1 MQHPMTEFPRLS
13 TLLERL
19 LATDIE
25 FILVGGLAA
34 VVQGA
39 PIASPEVAIVHRRTP
54 ENIERLLPFLASVNA
69 RYRGHPAPL
78 LPPSHGVLLGPGH
91 SLLLTELG
99 PLDVLGAIDGGA
111 DYAQLLPSSTAIT
124 VNQRPLRLLT
134 LEALVAQARAS
145 ADAKARLR
153 LPILEATLRRRQ
165 RR

>member
-1 MQHPMTEFPRLS
+1 MTESPSPS

-19 LATDIE
+19 LATDVE

-54 ENIERLLPFLASVNA
+54 ENVERLLPFLASVNA
-69 RYRGHPAPL
+69 RYRGLSAPL
-78 LPPSHGVLLGPGH
+78 LPPSRGVLLGPGH
-91 SLLLTELG
+91 SLLLTDLG
-99 PLDVLGAIDGGA
+99 PLDVLGAIEGGA
-111 DYAQLLPSSTAIT
+111 DHAQLLPSSMVIT

-134 LEALVAQARAS
+134 LEALVAQAKAT
-145 ADAKARLR
+145 ADAKVKLR
-153 LPILEATLRRRQ
+153 QPILEATLRRRQ